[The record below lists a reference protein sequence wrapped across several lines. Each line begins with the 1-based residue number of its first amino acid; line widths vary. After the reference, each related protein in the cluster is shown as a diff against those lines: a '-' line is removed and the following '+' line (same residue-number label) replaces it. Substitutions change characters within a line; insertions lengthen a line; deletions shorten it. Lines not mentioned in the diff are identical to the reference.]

1 MKKLS
6 ENVYKVASPVYV
18 SAHYSVVGKM
28 ESEGPL
34 ADCFDERIEDEKFGQ
49 ETFEKGESQ
58 LLITAARGAIK
69 KSGIPQ
75 SDFGAFLSGDLENQI
90 IASSMAA
97 RVLGIPYLGL
107 YGACS
112 TMAESIVL
120 GSFIMSAAKEKAV
133 LCGACSH
140 FCAAERQYRFPLEFG
155 CQRTPTAQWTVTGAG
170 ATVLGSRK
178 SAIRITNMA
187 IGRVIDMGVTDANN
201 MGAAMAPAAANTLK
215 SLFDATETTPADYD
229 AIVSGDLGQVGH
241 DILLELMEE
250 RKLPLIKEKYFDCG
264 LMIFD
269 REKQDVHAGG
279 SGCGCSASVLNGFF
293 LRAIEKGEMK
303 RILFMATGALMS
315 PTSSQQG
322 ESIPGV
328 AHAVVF
334 EREEESR

>member
-1 MKKLS
+1 MKSLGES
-6 ENVYKVASPVYV
+6 VYKLTSPVYV
-18 SAHYSVVGKM
+18 NGHYSVVGKM

-34 ADCFDERIEDEKFGQ
+34 AECFDERIEDEKFGQ

-58 LLITAARGAIK
+58 LLITAARGAIRE
-69 KSGIPQ
+69 SEINQ
-75 SDFGAFLSGDLENQI
+75 SDIAAFLSGDLENQV

-112 TMAESIVL
+112 TMAESLVL
-120 GSFIMSAAKEKAV
+120 GSFILSAVKEKSV

-170 ATVLGSRK
+170 ATVLGCRK
-178 SAIRITNMA
+178 SNVKITHVA
-187 IGRVIDMGVTDANN
+187 IGRVIDLGVTDANN

-215 SLFDATETTPADYD
+215 SVFDNTGSAPSDYD
-229 AIVSGDLGQVGH
+229 AIVTGDLGQVGH
-241 DILLELMEE
+241 DILLDLMEE
-250 RKLPLIKEKYFDCG
+250 RKFPLNKEKCFDCG

-293 LRAIEKGEMK
+293 LPAIEKGEL
-303 RILFMATGALMS
+303 RRVLFMATGALIS
-315 PTSSQQG
+315 PTSNQQG

-328 AHAVVF
+328 AHAVIF
-334 EREEESR
+334 EREEINA